1 MEKAEVKN
9 SNRKLAFFFDEIKK
23 LEGQIMENTS
33 LIMSEYISTANED
46 KME

>member
-1 MEKAEVKN
+1 MEKVEVKN
-9 SNRKLAFFFDEIKK
+9 SNRKLSFFFDEIQK

>member
-1 MEKAEVKN
+1 MEQVKIKK
-9 SNRKLAFFFDEIKK
+9 SVRKLSFFLDEINK

-46 KME
+46 KTE